1 MLTASIITHPL
12 MAELLANNEQASGRG
27 LVSGTMDRLRKIKI
41 NLKSGKTASQ
51 LKS

>member
-1 MLTASIITHPL
+1 MLTVSIIAHPL
-12 MAELLANNEQASGRG
+12 MAELLPNNEQASGWG
-27 LVSGTMDRLRKIKI
+27 LVSGTMDGLRKIKI